1 MWVTRVCIQMT
12 DFQKIFSG
20 PVRSVEELL
29 RRLEDE
35 QTIGWHGVSKTREQI
50 LSKYSERQILFME
63 LVQILERLYE
73 DAEESNMNICSEEN
87 EYE

>member
-1 MWVTRVCIQMT
+1 MWVNRVCIQMT
-12 DFQKIFSG
+12 DFQKFFSG
-20 PVRSVEELL
+20 PVRSVDELL
-29 RRLEDE
+29 KRLEDE

>member
-1 MWVTRVCIQMT
+1 MWVNRVCIQMT
-12 DFQKIFSG
+12 DFQKFFSG